1 MAALGGCV
9 TVAAFVR
16 SRVRGRSFVLEWRLV
31 EK

>member
-9 TVAAFVR
+9 TVAGFVR
-16 SRVRGRSFVLEWRLV
+16 SQVKGRSFVLEWRLV

>member
-1 MAALGGCV
+1 MALRAAGV

-16 SRVRGRSFVLEWRLV
+16 GRVRGRSFVLEWRLV